1 MPFCAILVAAQ
12 DKTGG
17 FMSSNEVNTPDECPL
32 CQSTNKTSVNL
43 AAKVVNVT
51 CISCGRYSIFR
62 KTMEEISIDR
72 KKRVALKAFFTSQP
86 NYHLPLSI
94 KALSDSEAASEY

>member
-1 MPFCAILVAAQ
+1 
-12 DKTGG
+12 
-17 FMSSNEVNTPDECPL
+17 MSSTEANTRDECPL

-43 AAKVVNVT
+43 SAKIVT
-51 CISCGRYSIFR
+51 VPCTSCGRYSIFR

-72 KKRVALKAFFTSQP
+72 KKRVALQAFFTSQP

-94 KALSDSEAASEY
+94 RALSNTDTSGEI